1 MSKSRLVF
9 RLIIGAVLL
18 APPAVTHAQGQ
29 IGAIVGA
36 TFSTLRGVDDL
47 DSRTGLL
54 GGLALVLPT
63 SGPLGLEI
71 DGLFVSKGAKG
82 TNTGPDG
89 LKLDY
94 VEVPVLLRLSLAPGL
109 PVSPHV
115 YAGPYLGYQIRCK
128 VQGTSADC
136 DDVPGIST
144 KTVDIGGTAGGG
156 VNVALG
162 GMILTGGLRYSFGVS
177 KVADFDVGTVN
188 ESAKNGTFAV
198 YAGLGFRLGSR

>member
-9 RLIIGAVLL
+9 RLIIGAALL
-18 APPAVTHAQGQ
+18 VPPAVTQAQGQ

>member
-1 MSKSRLVF
+1 MSKSRLVL
-9 RLIIGAVLL
+9 RLIICAGLFV
-18 APPAVTHAQGQ
+18 PTAVTHAQGQ
-29 IGAIVGA
+29 IGAIVGGS
-36 TFSTLRGVDDL
+36 FSTLRGIDDL
-47 DSRTGLL
+47 DSHTALF
-54 GGLALVLPT
+54 GGLALVLPG
-63 SGPLGLEI
+63 SGSLGLEI

-89 LKLDY
+89 LKLNY
-94 VEVPVLLRLSLAPGL
+94 IEVPVLLRLSLAPGL

-115 YAGPYLGYQIRCK
+115 YAGPYLGYQISCK

-156 VNVALG
+156 VNVAVG

-198 YAGLGFRLGSR
+198 YAGLGFRLGR